1 MAKETNRLE
10 ALTQQNELL
19 KEQNAL
25 LRERLELMQR
35 SRPTAEVLPAE
46 EERDIFI
53 ENINHDEIRSS
64 YLVTNHQK
72 RLWNVEIGL
81 IQEFAR
87 ICKKHNIRWYA
98 VGGTLLG
105 AARHKGFIPW
115 DDDVDV
121 AMFRPDFEKFKVIA
135 AAEVKPP
142 YSLDIWHNYRLGGDD
157 FSDQVDNSLPLIPN
171 DRVTKLPFAYPLFP
185 LIKIRDSRTMMLE
198 FPQFRHLNQG
208 VWIDVFPID
217 SMPPFATKEQS
228 MNFEISKTLFMSTTH
243 PEIIRDQIW
252 QGKKFTVGND
262 FLKKF
267 IKLPF
272 QKRGMYFDEFMAK
285 NFSESE
291 NMTGDFR
298 CIFTGHAFWYK
309 RSSLADVTYLP
320 FEKIQIPAP
329 IDYDNVL
336 TGNYGDWRKPV
347 FIIPH
352 AKMYSADVSYSDY
365 FKNNGITLSEK

>member
-25 LRERLELMQR
+25 LRERLELLQR
-35 SRPTAEVLPAE
+35 SKTPAE

-72 RLWNVEIGL
+72 RLWNAQIGL
-81 IQEFAR
+81 INELDR
-87 ICKKHNIRWYA
+87 ICKKHNIRWFA
-98 VGGTLLG
+98 VAGTLLG

-121 AMFRPDFEKFKVIA
+121 AMFRPDYEKFKAIGS
-135 AAEVKPP
+135 AELKYP
-142 YSLDIWHNYRLGGDD
+142 YSLDVWHNYRLGGDD
-157 FSDQVDNSLPLIPN
+157 FSDQIDNSLPLIPN
-171 DRVTKLPFAYPLFP
+171 DQVTKLPFAYPLFS
-185 LIKIRDSRTMMLE
+185 LIKIRDNRTMMLE
-198 FPQFRHLNQG
+198 FPHLKHLNQSI
-208 VWIDVFPID
+208 WIDIFPID
-217 SMPPFATKEQS
+217 SLPPFPTREQNV
-228 MNFEISKTLFMSTTH
+228 NFEVAKTLFLATSH

-252 QGKKFTVGND
+252 QNRKFHVGVE

-267 IKLPF
+267 IKMPF
-272 QKRGMYFDEFMAK
+272 QKRGMFFDNLLAK
-285 NFSESE
+285 NFCQTEHVT
-291 NMTGDFR
+291 NDMR
-298 CIFTGHAFWYK
+298 RIFIDHVVTYK
-309 RSSLADVTYLP
+309 MKSFSDVTYLP
-320 FEKIQIPAP
+320 FEKIKLPVP
-329 IDYDNVL
+329 IDYEEVL

-347 FIIPH
+347 FVIPH
-352 AKMYSADVSYSDY
+352 AKTYSADVSYSDY